1 MKTYNDTRL
10 LHGGD
15 YNPEQWLNHPEV
27 LKKDFEL
34 MDKAH
39 VNTVTVGIFSWS
51 TLEPE
56 EGVYHFDWLDKVF
69 EEMLKCQGR
78 VILATP
84 SGGRPQWLSEKYP
97 EVNRTNAKGQK
108 HHHGFRHNHC
118 YTSPIYRKKV
128 QQINRRLAE
137 RYGVHPALL
146 LWHISNEYSGECYCP
161 LCAAK
166 WREWVKAKY
175 QTLEAV
181 NDAWWMTFWSNDY
194 SSWSQVV
201 PPSPLG
207 EHKVHGMDLDWKRFV
222 TDRTIDFFLH
232 EIEPIRELTPAIP
245 VTTNFMAEGHDQ
257 HDFIPLEGLDYSRF
271 AEVVDIVS
279 WDSYPDWHNPYES
292 LHVTA
297 MKSAYVHD
305 QYRSLKKQPFLVM
318 ESTPSYVNWHAFNK
332 AKKPGMHLL
341 SGMQQLAHGS
351 DSTLYFQWRQSLGNS
366 EKFHGAVI
374 EHDNSE
380 NNRVFQEVAAYGK
393 RLDTLSSIKG
403 TQTEAK
409 VAILFDWES
418 NWALKRGGGFG
429 RPTRRYIQTLQEHY
443 RFFWERDIAVD
454 ILTPNQDFSNYALV
468 VAPMLYLMREETM
481 VALSEYVKNGG
492 TLIGSY
498 FTGMVNEH
506 DRLHL
511 GEWSQVLQTLFGVL
525 PKELDTLY
533 PGEHNQILYKE
544 QTYQT
549 KDYCGIVKETTGKV
563 RATYQKDFYTGT
575 PALVE
580 NRLGKGTAYYLAART
595 NLVFLEVFYQ
605 PIIEKLA
612 LQQGIVK
619 ASHPKV
625 SIQSRTDGTQSY
637 YFLMNFSDEMQQLEL
652 LDPHLAI
659 ETNQTLTG
667 ILTFAPYEVK
677 ILRKEN

>member
-15 YNPEQWLNHPEV
+15 YNPEQWLNHHEV

-69 EEMLKCQGR
+69 EEMHKRQGR

-118 YTSPIYRKKV
+118 YTSPIYREKV

-366 EKFHGAVI
+366 EKFHGAVV

-511 GEWSQVLQTLFGVL
+511 GEWPQVLQILFGVL

-595 NLVFLEVFYQ
+595 NLDFLEVFYQ

-612 LQQGIVK
+612 LQQRIVK

>member
-69 EEMLKCQGR
+69 EEMLKRQGR

-245 VTTNFMAEGHDQ
+245 VTTNFVAEGHDQ

-595 NLVFLEVFYQ
+595 NLDFLEVFYQ

>member
-69 EEMLKCQGR
+69 EEMLKRQGR

-146 LWHISNEYSGECYCP
+146 LWHISNEYSGEYYCP

-595 NLVFLEVFYQ
+595 NLDFLEVFYQ

>member
-51 TLEPE
+51 SLEPE

-69 EEMLKCQGR
+69 EEMHKRQGR

-118 YTSPIYRKKV
+118 YTSPIYREKV

-137 RYGVHPALL
+137 RYGDHPALL

-366 EKFHGAVI
+366 EKFHGAVV

-454 ILTPNQDFSNYALV
+454 ILTPNQDFTNYALV

-511 GEWSQVLQTLFGVL
+511 GEWPQVLQTLFGVL

-533 PGEHNQILYKE
+533 PGEY
-544 QTYQT
+544 
-549 KDYCGIVKETTGKV
+549 
-563 RATYQKDFYTGT
+563 
-575 PALVE
+575 
-580 NRLGKGTAYYLAART
+580 
-595 NLVFLEVFYQ
+595 
-605 PIIEKLA
+605 
-612 LQQGIVK
+612 
-619 ASHPKV
+619 
-625 SIQSRTDGTQSY
+625 
-637 YFLMNFSDEMQQLEL
+637 
-652 LDPHLAI
+652 
-659 ETNQTLTG
+659 
-667 ILTFAPYEVK
+667 
-677 ILRKEN
+677 

>member
-69 EEMLKCQGR
+69 EEMLKRQGR

-245 VTTNFMAEGHDQ
+245 VTTNFVAEGHDQ
-257 HDFIPLEGLDYSRF
+257 HDFILLEGLDYSRF

-595 NLVFLEVFYQ
+595 NLDFLEVFYQ